1 MTKRE
6 NEYGIKSLIMCPFV
20 TIVHPATQAKLQLKA
35 VIEFFPGDF
44 LPEFTEVQNTI
55 RQKMENQKMQIEA
68 ATDRFVEIFNE
79 YGPNELKVRVDVI
92 NNNTFFSVSAT
103 AECCNLDQS
112 KEEESENGQETPEIG
127 KKGQGKRTG
136 RGPKPKNDDEDDD
149 EE

>member
-35 VIEFFPGDF
+35 VVEFFPGDF

-68 ATDRFVEIFNE
+68 ATDKFVEIFNE
-79 YGPNELKVRVDVI
+79 YEPKELKVKVDVI
-92 NNNTFFSVSAT
+92 NNNTFFSVSVT

-112 KEEESENGQETPEIG
+112 KEEESGNDQEIPEIEE
-127 KKGQGKRTG
+127 KGIGKRTG
-136 RGPKPKNDDEDDD
+136 RGPKPKKDDDD